1 MKFYSKKGSV
11 IAILII
17 FLLVMG
23 GVSLL
28 GNAYIV
34 IPLLA
39 LVIAYLLW
47 MWFDTYYTI
56 TGDKLF
62 YRCALLR
69 GSVNINT
76 ITEVVKNERLLSGVK
91 PALSLNGLIIK
102 YNQWDEIYVSPKGD
116 DEFIDALRRVNQNII
131 VTG

>member
-1 MKFYSKKGSV
+1 M
-11 IAILII
+11 III

-39 LVIAYLLW
+39 LVIAYLIW

-56 TGDKLF
+56 ANDKLF
-62 YRCALLR
+62 YRCALLK

-116 DEFIDALRRVNQNII
+116 DEFIDALRRVNQNIM